1 MFSQD
6 FVRSLDELVDSCRCS
21 LRFIR
26 SIGSSGNDKLQ
37 PFLSRISVSN
47 MPRQFLTS
55 QYENRPVFDCW
66 LEDGPDSRRTL
77 DLDLANRLCKFRYSF
92 ADSACTSVLDAEVVI
107 DSCEVDAERDIV
119 RSDVDARP

>member
-26 SIGSSGNDKLQ
+26 SIGSPGNNKLQ
-37 PFLSRISVSN
+37 SFLSWISVSN

-55 QYENRPVFDCW
+55 QYENRAVFDCW
-66 LEDGPDSRRTL
+66 FEDGLDSRCTL
-77 DLDLANRLCKFRYSF
+77 DLDLANRLCQFRC
-92 ADSACTSVLDAEVVI
+92 ALANSAGPSVFHAEVII
-107 DSCEVDAERDIV
+107 DSCEVDTKRDIV
-119 RSDVDARP
+119 GS